1 MLSSFYEGVCYLNPQ
16 GEILHYNHAAQAHW
30 HIDQLHSDILSSQ
43 SCVSRA
49 LAGEYVNHELVHLD
63 NHQALLVNTL
73 PIYTN
78 KITISG
84 VMVISQDTSPP
95 VQSGPESQRSLEG

>member
-1 MLSSFYEGVCYLNPQ
+1 LIEFRESDFNLMLSSFYEGVCYLNPQ
-16 GEILHYNHAAQAHW
+16 GEILHSNQAAQAHW
-30 HIDQLHSDILSSQ
+30 HIDHLHSDILSSQ

-63 NHQALLVNTL
+63 NHQALLVNML

-78 KITISG
+78 KNTLIG
-84 VMVISQDTSPP
+84 VIVISQDMTEP
-95 VQSGPESQRSLEG
+95 VQ